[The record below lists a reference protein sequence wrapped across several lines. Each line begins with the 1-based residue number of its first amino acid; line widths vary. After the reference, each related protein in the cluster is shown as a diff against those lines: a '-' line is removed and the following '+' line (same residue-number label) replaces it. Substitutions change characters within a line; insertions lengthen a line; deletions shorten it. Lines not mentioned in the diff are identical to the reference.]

1 VHLKYNKNNMTLGRA
16 RNMGVPESS
25 GVESSRILAVDYGRK
40 KIGLALSD
48 ELGITAQP
56 LLTFSRTNRR
66 NDLHRLREIC
76 AKHSVAR
83 ILVGHPLHM
92 SGEPSPM
99 ADEAALFAQRLR
111 KDLGI
116 EVELVDE
123 RLTSWEAAQTM
134 AEVKS
139 SSRRKRAPLD
149 DVAAAVLLRDY
160 LEHKLQYKKVA
171 GPSSIPIVERS

>member
-1 VHLKYNKNNMTLGRA
+1 MALERA
-16 RNMGVPESS
+16 RNIGVPEASVVDS
-25 GVESSRILAVDYGRK
+25 RRILAVDYGRK

-66 NDLHRLREIC
+66 NDLRRLREIC
-76 AKHSVAR
+76 TKHSVAR

-92 SGEPSPM
+92 SGEASPM
-99 ADEAALFAQRLR
+99 ADEAALFAERLQ
-111 KDLGI
+111 KVLGI

-139 SSRRKRAPLD
+139 SSRRKRASLD

-171 GPSSIPIVERS
+171 GLSSTPIVERS

>member
-1 VHLKYNKNNMTLGRA
+1 MRNNMALERA
-16 RNMGVPESS
+16 RNMGVPKSR
-25 GVESSRILAVDYGRK
+25 GVESSRILALDYGRK

-56 LLTFSRTNRR
+56 LLTFNRTNRR

-76 AKHSVAR
+76 TKYSVAR

-99 ADEAALFAQRLR
+99 ADEATLFAKRLH

-139 SSRRKRAPLD
+139 SSRRKRTSLD
-149 DVAAAVLLRDY
+149 EVAAAVLLRDY

-171 GPSSIPIVERS
+171 APASTPIAERS

>member
-1 VHLKYNKNNMTLGRA
+1 VHLKYNKNNMALERA
-16 RNMGVPESS
+16 PNMGVPESS

-56 LLTFSRTNRR
+56 LLTFNRTNRR

-76 AKHSVAR
+76 TKHSVAR

-92 SGEPSPM
+92 SGEASPM
-99 ADEAALFAQRLR
+99 ADEAALFAERLQ
-111 KDLGI
+111 KVLGI

-139 SSRRKRAPLD
+139 SSRRKRASLD

-171 GPSSIPIVERS
+171 GLSSTPIVERS

>member
-1 VHLKYNKNNMTLGRA
+1 MALERA
-16 RNMGVPESS
+16 RNIRVPEAS

-56 LLTFSRTNRR
+56 LLTFNRTNRR

-76 AKHSVAR
+76 AKHGVAR

-92 SGEPSPM
+92 SGEASPM

-111 KDLGI
+111 KDLG
-116 EVELVDE
+116 DE
-123 RLTSWEAAQTM
+123 GGL
-134 AEVKS
+134 
-139 SSRRKRAPLD
+139 
-149 DVAAAVLLRDY
+149 
-160 LEHKLQYKKVA
+160 
-171 GPSSIPIVERS
+171 

>member
-1 VHLKYNKNNMTLGRA
+1 
-16 RNMGVPESS
+16 
-25 GVESSRILAVDYGRK
+25 
-40 KIGLALSD
+40 
-48 ELGITAQP
+48 
-56 LLTFSRTNRR
+56 
-66 NDLHRLREIC
+66 
-76 AKHSVAR
+76 
-83 ILVGHPLHM
+83 M
-92 SGEPSPM
+92 SGEASPM
-99 ADEAALFAQRLR
+99 ADEAALFAERLH

-134 AEVKS
+134 VEVKS

-171 GPSSIPIVERS
+171 GRSSAPIVERS